1 MTRIIGAMQNLVTGG
16 AGFIGTHLV
25 RLLRERG
32 ESVRVLDLKAPAERI
47 DGVDYRQGSITDPDA
62 VAAAVAGCERVFHL
76 AALSGLWGPD
86 KPAFLSVNRDGTRN
100 VLDATRDAGVETVVH
115 TSTESILIATG
126 RGRGRKPQ
134 RVDEHTQLELED
146 MAGAY
151 CRGKYLAEQE
161 AQRAAAAGQRVI
173 VVNPTVPA
181 GPGDHWLTPPTRMML
196 GFLNGDY
203 PAYLDSDI
211 NLADARDVALGHL
224 LAAECGE
231 PGQRYILG
239 AHNLRLGELLG
250 WLHAVS
256 GRAMP
261 RRRIPYWLAWAV
273 GVCGEVIAD
282 HITHK
287 PPAAPL
293 TGVRLAGIPVRFDN
307 QRTRQ
312 ALGWEP
318 RPLQE
323 TLSEAVADYRRREL
337 LQTQ

>member
-32 ESVRVLDLKAPAERI
+32 ESVRVLDLKAPAERV
-47 DGVDYRQGSITDPDA
+47 DGVEYRQGSITDPAA

-86 KPAFLSVNRDGTRN
+86 KKAFLSVNRDGTRN
-100 VLDATRDAGVETVVH
+100 VLAAARNADVATLVH
-115 TSTESILIATG
+115 TSTESILIAA
-126 RGRGRKPQ
+126 GRGRKPQ
-134 RVDEHTQLELED
+134 RVDEDTQLELDD

-151 CRGKYLAEQE
+151 CRGKFLAEQE
-161 AQRAAAAGQRVI
+161 AQRAAAAGEQVI

-224 LAAECGE
+224 LAAERGE

-250 WLHAVS
+250 RLQEVS

-273 GVCGEVIAD
+273 GACGEAIAD
-282 HITHK
+282 HVTHK

-293 TGVRLAGIPVRFDN
+293 TGVRLAGIPVQFNN

-318 RPLQE
+318 RALRE
-323 TLSEAVADYRRREL
+323 TLTDAVADYRRRDL
-337 LQTQ
+337 LGAG